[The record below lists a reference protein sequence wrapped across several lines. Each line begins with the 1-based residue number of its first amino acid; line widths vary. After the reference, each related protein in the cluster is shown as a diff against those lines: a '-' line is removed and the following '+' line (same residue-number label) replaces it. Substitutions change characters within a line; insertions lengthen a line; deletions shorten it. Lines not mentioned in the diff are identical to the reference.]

1 MNLTDFQ
8 KRLLWGVVFLSII
21 SLWIAFPIIFKALI
35 ESYKLPEN
43 FNNFGAFGDIYGSL
57 NTLISSIAL
66 CAVAYST
73 WLQIRSLNDTRE
85 MNKKQLVL
93 TKEIHD
99 EQITESRNAIFTTKF
114 YSLLNYKNEKLNSIV
129 LNKKKYSSKED
140 DHKEKNSHKVEYQEI
155 SGIQA
160 IEEFSREFYKIMPNY
175 KNSYPNFN
183 QQQLVADFYK
193 VSRELGYETINI
205 LISYFHIYMNLCDLI
220 KNQDMTENEKDS
232 FKSILSNSMFQSE
245 QVLLFWLTPM
255 FDIFELEN
263 TEIFT
268 QIGCVDAYIPFA
280 KKFHKSSHFRYEEWK
295 EVFQ

>member
-21 SLWIAFPIIFKALI
+21 SLWIAFPVIFKALI
-35 ESYKLPEN
+35 ESYKLPED
-43 FNNFGAFGDIYGSL
+43 FNSFGAFGDIYGSL

-73 WLQIRSLNDTRE
+73 WLQITSLNETRE

-129 LNKKKYSSKED
+129 LNKKKYSSKEEG
-140 DHKEKNSHKVEYQEI
+140 HKEEDSHIVEYQEI

-268 QIGCVDAYIPFA
+268 QIGRVDAYIPFA